1 MNMLSAL
8 RRCLHSR
15 YLVCFLDARKRR
27 RPTEDGT
34 GHKWNNYN
42 TQSEFSGTWSVT
54 NCTTV
59 TQRLGYTFIRKL
71 CENKFPNL
79 PGQFSAPLW
88 NENRM
93 IFRTVGQGEANASN
107 SHLIHLELVWKI
119 IRRPCAWLCLVRRSL
134 QHLASQSNPR
144 RFPLDHGLCVLIA
157 APPQGRC
164 SVNDAKTAVSNCGN
178 LQKKQNKKKL
188 ASLR

>member
-93 IFRTVGQGEANASN
+93 IFSLVGQGEANASN

-119 IRRPCAWLCLVRRSL
+119 IRRPVHGCALSADPFNTLPAKAIQGVFHWTM
-134 QHLASQSNPR
+134 A
-144 RFPLDHGLCVLIA
+144 CV
-157 APPQGRC
+157 
-164 SVNDAKTAVSNCGN
+164 SW
-178 LQKKQNKKKL
+178 
-188 ASLR
+188 